1 MYHVYEN
8 IRPRGA
14 YREVDNRICPTLM
27 SAMGGGGNNIPLI
40 VSDEMLKVYEN
51 HPQDSRVKEVDL
63 CPSVVARYGTGGGN
77 VPLVLNDQGGERVS
91 IDHGISP
98 TLRAQTHGHEPC
110 VIDNKATAV
119 QTAHTGANGSNIHE
133 ETAFTLESV
142 STPQAVHHK
151 SIIRRLTPTECERLQ
166 GFPDN
171 YTQIMYRNKPAC
183 DAPRYRALGNSMAV
197 PCMKWI
203 GEGIEQV
210 QQMLDVIAQERCE

>member
-1 MYHVYEN
+1 
-8 IRPRGA
+8 
-14 YREVDNRICPTLM
+14 M

-77 VPLVLNDQGGERVS
+77 VPLVLNDQ
-91 IDHGISP
+91 
-98 TLRAQTHGHEPC
+98 
-110 VIDNKATAV
+110 KATAV

-171 YTQIMYRNKPAC
+171 YTQITYRNKPAC